1 MMAYTLKGYYW
12 TEKNKKLTDNLVDL
26 KIMRIFAPSYYK
38 TPLIQEDMET
48 TIKRT
53 REEVRTAF
61 REVMRKKRER
71 VQKSRENLEV
81 MYQQGLF
88 NY

>member
-1 MMAYTLKGYYW
+1 M
-12 TEKNKKLTDNLVDL
+12 VDL

-38 TPLIQEDMET
+38 NPLIQEDMET

-53 REEVRTAF
+53 REEVRAAF

-71 VQKSRENLEV
+71 VQKSRENLEA

>member
-1 MMAYTLKGYYW
+1 
-12 TEKNKKLTDNLVDL
+12 
-26 KIMRIFAPSYYK
+26 
-38 TPLIQEDMET
+38 MET

-53 REEVRTAF
+53 REEVRAAF

-71 VQKSRENLEV
+71 VQKSRENLEA

>member
-1 MMAYTLKGYYW
+1 
-12 TEKNKKLTDNLVDL
+12 
-26 KIMRIFAPSYYK
+26 
-38 TPLIQEDMET
+38 MET
-48 TIKRT
+48 TMKRT

-61 REVMRKKRER
+61 REMMRKKHER
-71 VQKSRENLEV
+71 IQKSRENLEM

>member
-1 MMAYTLKGYYW
+1 
-12 TEKNKKLTDNLVDL
+12 
-26 KIMRIFAPSYYK
+26 
-38 TPLIQEDMET
+38 MET

-53 REEVRTAF
+53 REEVRAAF
-61 REVMRKKRER
+61 REVMQKKRER
-71 VQKSRENLEV
+71 GQKSRDNLEV

>member
-1 MMAYTLKGYYW
+1 
-12 TEKNKKLTDNLVDL
+12 
-26 KIMRIFAPSYYK
+26 
-38 TPLIQEDMET
+38 MET

-53 REEVRTAF
+53 REEVRAVF

>member
-1 MMAYTLKGYYW
+1 M
-12 TEKNKKLTDNLVDL
+12 VDL
-26 KIMRIFAPSYYK
+26 KIICKFAPFK
-38 TPLIQEDMET
+38 TSLIQENMET

-53 REEVRTAF
+53 REEVRAAF

-71 VQKSRENLEV
+71 VQKSRENLEL

>member
-1 MMAYTLKGYYW
+1 
-12 TEKNKKLTDNLVDL
+12 
-26 KIMRIFAPSYYK
+26 
-38 TPLIQEDMET
+38 MET
-48 TIKRT
+48 TMKKT

-61 REVMRKKRER
+61 REMMRKKRER
-71 VQKSRENLEV
+71 VQKSRENLEL

>member
-1 MMAYTLKGYYW
+1 MGLHVPQKGTRELEKKKYCQLFGESENNVYICTDIYT
-12 TEKNKKLTDNLVDL
+12 
-26 KIMRIFAPSYYK
+26 S
-38 TPLIQEDMET
+38 LIQENMET

-53 REEVRTAF
+53 REEVRAAF

>member
-1 MMAYTLKGYYW
+1 M
-12 TEKNKKLTDNLVDL
+12 KK
-26 KIMRIFAPSYYK
+26 
-38 TPLIQEDMET
+38 
-48 TIKRT
+48 T

-61 REVMRKKRER
+61 REMMRKKHETAFREMMR
-71 VQKSRENLEV
+71 KKHERIQKSRENLEM